1 MTCCKTT
8 EEENRKNTTAAWFTI
23 NVLYPYEHI
32 ICFQMSSA
40 VWSSV
45 WTDRNKPH
53 EPAWSWTPF
62 SGFFIWKP
70 GGFTQDVRSG
80 AALPSVRQTIIA
92 GWRFK
97 ANEPW
102 ICWDYLHERLLWHI
116 QPTITR
122 KTLNIIW
129 WILRAIKPLQP
140 LTSKTQNLKTLSQ
153 KQSVLQHK
161 SNHTL

>member
-1 MTCCKTT
+1 MLQLCDLLQNNWGGKPQKHNSSLVHHLCITSVRAHNVSRCHRPCG
-8 EEENRKNTTAAWFTI
+8 AA
-23 NVLYPYEHI
+23 
-32 ICFQMSSA
+32 CG
-40 VWSSV
+40 
-45 WTDRNKPH
+45 PH
-53 EPAWSWTPF
+53 EPGWSWTPF

-80 AALPSVRQTIIA
+80 AALPSVRQTIIT
-92 GWRFK
+92 GSRFN
-97 ANEPW
+97 ANEPL

-116 QPTITR
+116 QPTISR

-140 LTSKTQNLKTLSQ
+140 LTSRTQNLKTLSQ